1 MITYD
6 MVRTLLDLK
15 ARWLKIEARIYEA
28 GSRDPLS
35 NPLRFDESKA
45 PLAPRS
51 GPPFGGWN
59 PTRRQIEENDLPRYI
74 AEDGTVRTIALNED
88 EVWV

>member
-28 GSRDPLS
+28 GNRDPLS

-45 PLAPRS
+45 PMPARS
-51 GPPFGGWN
+51 IRPFGDPG
-59 PTRRQIEENDLPRYI
+59 PTRRQIEENDLPVLKWAITRK
-74 AEDGTVRTIALNED
+74 
-88 EVWV
+88 